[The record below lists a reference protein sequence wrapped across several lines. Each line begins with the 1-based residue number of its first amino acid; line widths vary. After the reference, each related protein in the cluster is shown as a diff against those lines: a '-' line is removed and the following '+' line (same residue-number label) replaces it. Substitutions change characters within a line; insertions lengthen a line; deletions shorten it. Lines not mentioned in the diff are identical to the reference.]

1 MLKIQFHIA
10 LCLLGL
16 VCAACQ
22 PKVSTS
28 STDNTTGFNIDIQD
42 DTTHITIYSPWQ
54 RGQVMQQL
62 SFSQP
67 YERIVCTSA
76 THMGFISE
84 LGMMDKVIGVCRP
97 ERVYNL
103 SEEDREHITDIG
115 DDMQPSMEKILML
128 NPDLV
133 ILYTYAQGDPI
144 PAQVEALG
152 VPILYCNEW
161 TETTPLARAEWIRLF
176 GAVFGCSTKADSIYA
191 SVRDAYAQLKG
202 NEAMRLKGNS
212 EYNSER
218 EALNHSEQPAGLQ
231 NARKASIMSGMSWRG
246 TWYVPAGGTYMG
258 CLFRDAG
265 AQYKYE
271 DDPSTSSLPLTM
283 EQAIQDFAQTDVWVG
298 CEANSLAELSSIDQ
312 KHTWFKAYQTGQ
324 VYNFRRRALP
334 SGAND
339 FWESATVHPERVL
352 QDLQKVL
359 RGDTTGLYY
368 TMPLR

>member
-1 MLKIQFHIA
+1 MLKIKFYIA
-10 LCLLGL
+10 LCLVGL
-16 VCAACQ
+16 VCVACQ
-22 PKVSTS
+22 PKSTS
-28 STDNTTGFNIDIQD
+28 SVTDDTAGFTIDIQND
-42 DTTHITIYSPWQ
+42 STIITIYSPWQ
-54 RGQVMQQL
+54 KGQVMQKL
-62 SFSQP
+62 SFNQP

-76 THMGFISE
+76 THMGFIHE
-84 LGMMDKVIGVCRP
+84 LGMTDKVVGVCRP

-103 SEEDREHITDIG
+103 REEDRERITDIG
-115 DDMQPSMEKILML
+115 DDMQPSMEKILLL

-152 VPILYCNEW
+152 IPILYCNEW

-176 GAVFGCSTKADSIYA
+176 GAVFGCQTKADSVFA
-191 SVRDAYAQLKG
+191 SVCDAYERLRAMGDGQLAKG
-202 NEAMRLKGNS
+202 K
-212 EYNSER
+212 
-218 EALNHSEQPAGLQ
+218 
-231 NARKASIMSGMSWRG
+231 SIMSGMSWRG
-246 TWYVPAGGTYMG
+246 TWYVPAGGTFMG
-258 CLFRDAG
+258 NLFRDAG

-271 DDPSTSSLPLTM
+271 NNPSTSSIPLTM
-283 EQAIQDFAQTDVWVG
+283 EQALQDFAQADVWVG
-298 CEANSLAELSSIDQ
+298 CEANSLKELEAIDK
-312 KHTWFKAYQTGQ
+312 KHTWFNAFQTGQ

>member
-1 MLKIQFHIA
+1 MSRLYFI
-10 LCLLGL
+10 LCLFGL
-16 VCAACQ
+16 VCVACQ
-22 PKVSTS
+22 PKSTPA
-28 STDNTTGFNIDIQD
+28 NTKSHNAGFDIAQLG
-42 DTTHITIYSPWQ
+42 DTTTITIYSPWQ
-54 RGQVMQQL
+54 KGQVMQKL

-76 THMGFISE
+76 THMGFIHE
-84 LGMMDKVIGVCRP
+84 LGMTNKVVGVCRP

-103 SEEDREHITDIG
+103 REEDRERITDIG
-115 DDMQPSMEKILML
+115 DDMQPSMEKILLL

-152 VPILYCNEW
+152 IPILYCNEW

-176 GAVFGCSTKADSIYA
+176 GAVFGCLNQADSIFA
-191 SVRDAYAQLKG
+191 SIREAYAQLKVDS
-202 NEAMRLKGNS
+202 LKFKG
-212 EYNSER
+212 
-218 EALNHSEQPAGLQ
+218 
-231 NARKASIMSGMSWRG
+231 KSIMSGMSWRG
-246 TWYVPAGGTYMG
+246 TWYVPAGGTFMG
-258 CLFRDAG
+258 NLFRDAG

-271 DDPSTSSLPLTM
+271 NNPSTSSIPLTM
-283 EQAIQDFAQTDVWVG
+283 EQAIQDFAQADVWVG
-298 CEANSLAELSSIDQ
+298 CEANSLKELEVIDK
-312 KHTWFKAYQTGQ
+312 KHTWFNAFQTGQ

-359 RGDTTGLYY
+359 KGDTTDLYY
-368 TMPLR
+368 ILPLK

>member
-1 MLKIQFHIA
+1 MSRIYFI

-16 VCAACQ
+16 ACVACQ
-22 PKVSTS
+22 PKGTS
-28 STDNTTGFNIDIQD
+28 SIADNSASFSIDIQGD
-42 DTTHITIYSPWQ
+42 STTITIYSPWQ
-54 RGQVMQQL
+54 KGKVMQQL
-62 SFSQP
+62 TIGNGLLA
-67 YERIVCTSA
+67 ERVVCTSA

-84 LGMMDKVIGVCRP
+84 LGMMDKVVGVCRP

-103 SEEDREHITDIG
+103 REEDRERITDIG
-115 DDMQPSMEKILML
+115 DDMQPSMEKILLL

-152 VPILYCNEW
+152 IPILYCNEW

-176 GAVFGCSTKADSIYA
+176 GAVFGCLNHADSIFA
-191 SVRDAYAQLKG
+191 SVKDAYEQLKVDS
-202 NEAMRLKGNS
+202 LKFKG
-212 EYNSER
+212 
-218 EALNHSEQPAGLQ
+218 
-231 NARKASIMSGMSWRG
+231 KSIMSGMSWRG
-246 TWYVPAGGTYMG
+246 TWYVPAGGTFMG
-258 CLFRDAG
+258 NLFRDAG

-271 DDPSTSSLPLTM
+271 NNPSTSSIPLTM
-283 EQAIQDFAQTDVWVG
+283 EQALQDFAQADVWVG
-298 CEANSLAELSSIDQ
+298 CEANSLKELEAIDK
-312 KHTWFKAYQTGQ
+312 KHTWFNAFQTGQ

-359 RGDTTGLYY
+359 RGDTTDLYY
-368 TMPLR
+368 ITLLK